1 MEKFFRVLGLAAMR
15 KVVLLLGCC
24 LGLSLM
30 AFPAFADSIGPNC
43 ATCQGSIYTLT
54 YSTIGTNMFQIT
66 YTIDTSGYNGGGTL
80 LDNVAF
86 KVSSSD
92 PTGVSLVSAPNGA
105 ANWTVQT
112 GGINAGGCSGS
123 GSGFVCAGANSLS
136 SAAAVPGGTYSW
148 VFDITTTG
156 LFTSA
161 NEASI
166 KARYTDSSGNK
177 VGALVSEDITLQPN
191 DAVPEPASL
200 LLVGSGLMG
209 VFGFSKRRLRA

>member
-1 MEKFFRVLGLAAMR
+1 MR

-24 LGLSLM
+24 LGLGLM

-43 ATCQGSIYTLT
+43 GTCQGSIYTLT
-54 YSTIGTNMFQIT
+54 FSTIGTNMFQIT

-105 ANWTVQT
+105 ANWTVMA
-112 GGINAGGCSGS
+112 GGIDAGGCNGH
-123 GSGFVCAGANSLS
+123 GSGFVCAKANSLS
-136 SAAAVPGGTYSW
+136 FAAAVPDGTYSW
-148 VFDITTTG
+148 VFDLTTTG
-156 LFTSA
+156 LFTMP

-166 KARYTDSSGNK
+166 KARYTDGSGNK
-177 VGALVSEDITLQPN
+177 VGALVSEDITLQPSPI
-191 DAVPEPASL
+191 PEPASL
-200 LLVGSGLMG
+200 LLLGSGLMG